1 MVPTKTPGLLKLLLN
16 KILPSP
22 FNIVPMMIDI
32 NLLLN
37 SGGIRRKIEKT
48 QTVFFQGE
56 AACFYYQVERG
67 RVKLISSGEGGK
79 EFLQGIYTDGE
90 TFGELSLFDEGD
102 YPASAVA
109 EEDTTLIRLS
119 KESFLQVLK
128 GHPAIHFS
136 FTRLLSERLRFNS
149 MLLKELCCYAAEHQI
164 FALIRHFKKL
174 SKFPVDLTYK
184 VDLTRQQI
192 ADMTGLRVET
202 VIRAI
207 RSLSVKGDL
216 LLTKGKVYA

>member
-1 MVPTKTPGLLKLLLN
+1 
-16 KILPSP
+16 
-22 FNIVPMMIDI
+22 MMIDI
-32 NLLLN
+32 DLLL
-37 SGGIRRKIEKT
+37 SFGAVRRKIEKT
-48 QTVFFQGE
+48 QTVFFQGG
-56 AACFYYQVERG
+56 AACFYYQIERG
-67 RVKLISSGEGGK
+67 RVKMTSSCEGGK
-79 EFLQGIYTDGE
+79 EFLQGIYADGE
-90 TFGELSLFDEGD
+90 TFGELSLFDGRE

-119 KESFLQVLK
+119 KEGFLQVLE
-128 GHPAIHFS
+128 GDPAIHFS

-149 MLLKELCCYAAEHQI
+149 VLLRELCCYEAEHQI
-164 FALIRHFKKL
+164 FTLIRHFKML

-207 RSLSVKGDL
+207 RRLCIKGDL
-216 LLTKGKVYA
+216 LLTKGKVYV